1 MNLERSMVK
10 DDLNG
15 LMVLNIPESS
25 ITIIFMVTAHIF
37 GLTREN
43 TLETGSITK
52 WKEEAH
58 SLGRM
63 EEFMKENTETIRK
76 KVMVYSNGLMVDA
89 TEEHGKVGSNTVK
102 ACIRLPIN
110 LKKKV
115 SGKKENESNGS
126 L

>member
-1 MNLERSMVK
+1 MVK
-10 DDLNG
+10 DDSNG

-25 ITIIFMVTAHIF
+25 IIIIFTDTEHTF

-52 WKEEAH
+52 WKEEVH

-63 EEFMKENTETIRK
+63 EEYMKENTETIRK
-76 KVMVYSNGLMVDA
+76 KVMEFLNGLMVDV
-89 TEEHGKVGSNTVK
+89 TEEHGKVASNTVK
-102 ACIRLPIN
+102 ACIQLLIS
-110 LKKKV
+110 LKKKE